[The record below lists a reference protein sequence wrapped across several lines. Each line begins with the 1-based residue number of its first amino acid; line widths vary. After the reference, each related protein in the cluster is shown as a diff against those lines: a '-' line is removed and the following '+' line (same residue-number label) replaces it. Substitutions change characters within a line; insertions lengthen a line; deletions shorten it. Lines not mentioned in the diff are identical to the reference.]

1 MNAGEGLTVYVPFA
15 RGYFEFPQD
24 YGKYFEQGSRFLRF
38 IGFIAVFLKDSLFL
52 SILVFFV
59 VYFSP
64 LLLPLLF
71 MKWYRNLELGKKLDK
86 TRWYHINLH
95 NFFLNI
101 FRFLLFSY
109 PFPLFF
115 WIFYFNRYA
124 FEQFSLIV
132 FVSIVFCISLAN
144 FDKFWDF
151 EYNGKKPLI
160 PYYLPPKD
168 LDIYALFA
176 FSVKHGL
183 SKDFVAPI
191 FLYWASQEKITISY
205 KERSVDL
212 GLF

>member
-1 MNAGEGLTVYVPFA
+1 MTVYVPFP

-24 YGKYFEQGSRFLRF
+24 YGKYFEEGSRFLRF

-52 SILVFFV
+52 SILVFIV

-71 MKWYRNLELGKKLDK
+71 MKRYRNLELGKKLDK

-101 FRFLLFSY
+101 FRFLVFSY

-115 WIFYFNRYA
+115 WIFYRNGNFL
-124 FEQFSLIV
+124 EQFFLIV
-132 FVSIVFCISLAN
+132 FVSSVFLASLAN
-144 FDKFWDF
+144 FEKFWDF

-160 PYYLPPKD
+160 PYYLPPKA
-168 LDIYALFA
+168 LDIYTLFA
-176 FSVKHGL
+176 FSVKYGL

-191 FLYWASQEKITISY
+191 FLYWASQGKITISY
-205 KERSVDL
+205 KESRVDF